1 MTVSS
6 RNLLLIAAALGLPL
20 VVWVVL
26 ARYSGDPPPAVL
38 AAGGAE
44 GGSDTLDGIGPGD
57 RSLRG
62 EQGAGDDAAD
72 ASARRGIDA
81 LPMPTGAAETVDGE
95 IADASQLVGRVLTR
109 LGAAVADARVILR
122 ESEFWLALPADIEVA
137 DTQWA
142 QALLGET
149 VTDAEG
155 RFAFEDI
162 EPGLLAIGVLAAGF
176 APLSRAD
183 LRVPEHEH
191 FDMGTL
197 SVERGVRLVG
207 KVVDAKGLG
216 VGGVQILRAIMPAA
230 GSARLE
236 LPGFGAPLAMSED
249 DGAFRVETL
258 APGNWQLIFDSPDH
272 RVVEE
277 RGNTAPAGT
286 THTNLVV
293 HLDEGLAITGRLEG
307 LDPSSVG
314 GVRITARR
322 SKDQPMADADLIV
335 GVERHRPRYTLV
347 DGAGAFRIAG
357 LAPGMQYLLTATRR
371 ADHDSDREWRR
382 LRGVER
388 VHALPGPRRVV
399 MRYEPSSTVRL
410 RVVDSAGLPLTRF
423 VARVGG
429 RGVSGDGVLEDED
442 GEAVEEHA
450 DGLVVFDQLQVKG
463 EGSRVTMS
471 VHAPGFGDWSV
482 EDVLV
487 RPGEDHDLGEAILEP
502 ASEFVITVVD
512 DALGSALP
520 GARVVVASV
529 ADGQN
534 LEYLLRRDDDPTPFG
549 GEGVRW
555 AHSGDD
561 GVARVT
567 VPFTVPFTGACL
579 VGASAEGYL
588 DSDPVRATVPPAGAS
603 TPVGKELTGLGDV
616 GSGAVELRL
625 SRAARV
631 IVALVDPDGVG
642 IQGMAVRHVAGE
654 AYRNRG
660 FLGSRSGPPKDT
672 TDERGEVVF
681 EELAPGPHTFTAMDA
696 ASSGND
702 PFGWSTD
709 SDWEPD
715 PDTERRVELSSGDDL
730 RITLNL
736 PRRGSLR
743 GVVLERGEPLAG
755 ARAQLLGIDEQ
766 GKSYF
771 LARMGSLS
779 ESPTVRHSTHEGRV
793 VFEGF
798 PAGRYGLVVSHP
810 DRQMPLRFDVELA
823 ENTRERRF
831 ELGLATIEGLV
842 VGEDG
847 LPLADLRVRV
857 SMVDEMGRTSS
868 GDFKMTLTEEEDG
881 DSDYDYESVT
891 ADRTRTGPDGRYV
904 LRGVA
909 PDEPLLL
916 QVWGDLVI
924 VGRRELAPLQ
934 RDETTPH
941 EDFTLTAAGCLR
953 IRLAGGAS
961 GDRTRYTVKLVHTR
975 GKPASVRLRRGQT
988 RTENSLLPGEWVLK
1002 VYKRGSEQPLATLQ
1016 ARVVAG
1022 VTRDAVLR
1030 LP

>member
-1 MTVSS
+1 MTVST
-6 RNLLLIAAALGLPL
+6 RNLLLTTAALGLPL
-20 VVWVVL
+20 VVWAVL
-26 ARYSGDPPPAVL
+26 LGISGDPPAAVL
-38 AAGGAE
+38 AAGGAGE
-44 GGSDTLDGIGPGD
+44 NGGSAIALGPGD
-57 RSLRG
+57 RPGRDEDAHADG
-62 EQGAGDDAAD
+62 AAD
-72 ASARRGIDA
+72 ARARRGIDA
-81 LPMPTGAAETVDGE
+81 LPTPTQASEAGDGE
-95 IADASQLVGRVLTR
+95 VEDASQLVGRVVTR

-122 ESEFWLALPADIEVA
+122 ESEFWLALPADIEAA

-155 RFAFEDI
+155 RFTFEDI
-162 EPGLLAIGVLAAGF
+162 EPGLLSIGVLAAGF
-176 APLSRAD
+176 APLSRGD

-197 SVERGVRLVG
+197 PVERGVRLLG

-216 VGGVQILRAIMPAA
+216 VGGVQILRAITPAA
-230 GSARLE
+230 GSVRLE

-272 RVVEE
+272 RVVDE

-293 HLDEGLAITGRLEG
+293 HLDEGLTITGRLEG

-322 SKDQPMADADLIV
+322 AEDQPMGDADLIV
-335 GVERHRPRYTLV
+335 GVERHRPRHTLV
-347 DGAGAFRIAG
+347 EGDGAFRIAG
-357 LAPGMQYLLTATRR
+357 LAPGMQYLLTATRP
-371 ADHDSDREWRR
+371 ADQDSDREWRR

-399 MRYEPSSTVRL
+399 LRYEPSSTVRL

-429 RGVSGDGVLEDED
+429 RSVSGDGVLEDED
-442 GEAVEEHA
+442 GEVLEEHA
-450 DGLVVFDQLQVKG
+450 DGLVVFDQLQVKE

-482 EDVLV
+482 EDVLI
-487 RPGEDHDLGEAILEP
+487 RPGEEHDLGEATLEP

-520 GARVVVASV
+520 GARVVVAPV
-529 ADGQN
+529 TDGQD
-534 LEYLLRRDDDPTPFG
+534 LKYLLRRDEDPTPFG
-549 GEGVRW
+549 GEGFRW
-555 AHSGDD
+555 ARSGDD

-567 VPFTVPFTGACL
+567 VPFSGACL
-579 VGASAEGYL
+579 VGASVKGYL
-588 DSDPVRATVPPAGAS
+588 DSDPVRATAPSAGAS

-631 IVALVDPDGVG
+631 VVALVDPDGVG
-642 IQGMAVRHVAGE
+642 IQGMPVRHVAGE
-654 AYRNRG
+654 ANRNRG
-660 FLGSRSGPPKDT
+660 FLGRRSGPPKDT

-766 GKSYF
+766 GESYF
-771 LARMGSLS
+771 LARMGSLN
-779 ESPTVRHSTHEGRV
+779 ESPTVRLSTHEGRV

-798 PAGRYGLVVSHP
+798 PAGRYGLVISHP
-810 DRQMPLRFDVELA
+810 DRRMPLRFDVELK
-823 ENTRERRF
+823 EHPRERRF

-847 LPLADLRVRV
+847 LPLADLGVRV
-857 SMVDEMGRTSS
+857 SIVDGVGRNSS

-881 DSDYDYESVT
+881 DTDYDYESVT
-891 ADRTRTGPDGRYV
+891 ADGARTGPDGRYK

-924 VGRRELAPLQ
+924 SGQRELAPLQ

-941 EDFTLTAAGCLR
+941 EDFTLAAAGCLR
-953 IRLAGGAS
+953 IRLAGGAG
-961 GDRTRYTVKLVHTR
+961 GDRARYTVKLAPAR
-975 GKPASVRLRRGQT
+975 GESDSVRLRRGQT
-988 RTENSLLPGEWVLK
+988 RTKSSLLPGEWVLE